1 MSNTKQILKDALVD
15 AKTVRETA
23 LAQAKLALEEAFT
36 PQLQSMLAAKL
47 QEMEEEDDVKEEVT
61 EAADDQMEETLDLEA
76 LLAED
81 SVEEAKEEGEAE
93 EEKSE
98 EAPEEEAG
106 EEKEGEEEED
116 KDITEM
122 TPEEVEEYIRTIA
135 AEEFAKLETE
145 QGEEVAGEAGEE
157 IDLDAELGADAAADE
172 EEINLD
178 EMIDE
183 EETVNEEEIDE
194 NDINIDELLAEFGL
208 SEEEEINESEVNEAD
223 IDVNALMNALAGA
236 GGVMGVGAGLSM
248 IFDKAIAGKLGT
260 AAKAAAEKIAG
271 KNPDRIKME
280 EALETVEQLRATL
293 QEVNLLNAKLLYMN
307 KVFKGTNLTESQKVD
322 VVKTFD
328 KAESAKEAKLVYES
342 LITSFTKKA
351 ETKSNIKESV
361 GFASKAVGMITN
373 SSAKVI
379 ETDAQYNRWEKLAF
393 GK

>member
-1 MSNTKQILKDALVD
+1 MSNTKQMLKDALVD

-47 QEMEEEDDVKEEVT
+47 QEMEEDDDVKEEVT

-81 SVEEAKEEGEAE
+81 SVEEAKEEGEEAE
-93 EEKSE
+93 EEAE
-98 EAPEEEAG
+98 EAPEKG
-106 EEKEGEEEED
+106 EEKEGEDEED

-145 QGEEVAGEAGEE
+145 QGEEIPGAEGEE
-157 IDLDAELGADAAADE
+157 IDLDAELGADAADE
-172 EEINLD
+172 EEINLE

-183 EETVNEEEIDE
+183 TEETVNEEEIDE

-208 SEEEEINESEVNEAD
+208 SEEEEVEE
-223 IDVNALMNALAGA
+223 GY
-236 GGVMGVGAGLSM
+236 
-248 IFDKAIAGKLGT
+248 GKDEDDS
-260 AAKAAAEKIAG
+260 KS
-271 KNPDRIKME
+271 KME
-280 EALETVEQLRATL
+280 EELAQALATIDELRSSL

-307 KVFKGTNLTESQKVD
+307 KVFKGTNLTESQKID

-342 LITSFTKKA
+342 MITTFTKKA
-351 ETKSNIKESV
+351 ETKSAIKESV

-373 SSAKVI
+373 SGAKVI
-379 ETDAQYNRWEKLAF
+379 ETDAQYSRWEKLAF